1 MFTVNTGALH
11 EIYVQA
17 RVSLESPGQLLLR
30 WDAAGFW
37 QARVR
42 DCVPEPQVEEHV
54 LQPAHDVHP
63 MAPAVE
69 IIIKCLA

>member
-1 MFTVNTGALH
+1 MSILH
-11 EIYVQA
+11 DTSVQE

-42 DCVPEPQVEEHV
+42 DCVPEPQVEEQV

-69 IIIKCLA
+69 IIIECLA